1 MEGDLMSDY
10 ELNKT
15 IKRICDEFIDN
26 HFEFTDN
33 LRDVPVWSQAPDTL
47 IQELLESKIP
57 NEGRPLDEVYQQL
70 QSEVY
75 KYSLIG
81 NHPRSFGFV
90 PGVPT
95 KLSFL
100 GDMMTSAYN
109 LHGSNWIN
117 ASAASTLESN
127 MIRWLG
133 SKIGYSEVSG
143 GIFVSGGSMANL
155 TGIVAGR
162 DHSIPEDK
170 RHLGIAYIS
179 DQTHHSVE
187 KGLLIAGFTH
197 NQIRK
202 IASNEL
208 FQIDVDALQKSIV
221 SDLEKGLIPGLIIAS
236 AGTTNTG
243 SVDNIQAI
251 SELATKHNIWLH
263 VDGAYGAS
271 FLLSNKHRHQLN
283 GIENADSVSWDA
295 HKLLFQTYS
304 CAMVLVKNKSSLLN
318 SFSANPEYLDD
329 IGGSTMD
336 DFGSLGIEL
345 TRPTRALKL
354 WLSLQVIG
362 LDQFERMIDGG
373 HELALYTEK
382 EVLNQE
388 DWEIVSNPQFSIL
401 NFRYANSKFDNESLN
416 KINKQVAN
424 EIVDSGYAG
433 VFTTQLKG
441 KTVLRMC
448 TINPNTTHEDIDNTL
463 SRLNELAIHYAK
475 LA

>member
-1 MEGDLMSDY
+1 
-10 ELNKT
+10 
-15 IKRICDEFIDN
+15 
-26 HFEFTDN
+26 
-33 LRDVPVWSQAPDTL
+33 
-47 IQELLESKIP
+47 
-57 NEGRPLDEVYQQL
+57 
-70 QSEVY
+70 
-75 KYSLIG
+75 
-81 NHPRSFGFV
+81 
-90 PGVPT
+90 
-95 KLSFL
+95 
-100 GDMMTSAYN
+100 
-109 LHGSNWIN
+109 
-117 ASAASTLESN
+117 
-127 MIRWLG
+127 
-133 SKIGYSEVSG
+133 
-143 GIFVSGGSMANL
+143 
-155 TGIVAGR
+155 
-162 DHSIPEDK
+162 
-170 RHLGIAYIS
+170 
-179 DQTHHSVE
+179 
-187 KGLLIAGFTH
+187 
-197 NQIRK
+197 
-202 IASNEL
+202 
-208 FQIDVDALQKSIV
+208 
-221 SDLEKGLIPGLIIAS
+221 
-236 AGTTNTG
+236 
-243 SVDNIQAI
+243 
-251 SELATKHNIWLH
+251 
-263 VDGAYGAS
+263 S